1 MQLLLWRVQKK
12 RHSHTLLRIRPR
24 GWPWISQPLQSATLL
39 YALEVSVQWIIYV
52 FWWHFAQLFT
62 SGVEFRNKTQYSDT
76 TCPVV
81 ARFSQNLRYFC
92 FPHFNDSIIFSSLT
106 YFLRLCLHIFL
117 NHNYCTHTY
126 THTHIHISK
135 QTIEFCI
142 YVYRSKKSLP
152 SLFHFG
158 EIIATCLLR
167 LCMCAYFFVYVCC
180 CTGVRIC

>member
-1 MQLLLWRVQKK
+1 MQLLLC
-12 RHSHTLLRIRPR
+12 IRPR

-117 NHNYCTHTY
+117 NHNYFS
-126 THTHIHISK
+126 HTHIHISK
-135 QTIEFCI
+135 QEIEFCTCMYI
-142 YVYRSKKSLP
+142 AQRNLCR
-152 SLFHFG
+152 LFS
-158 EIIATCLLR
+158 IS
-167 LCMCAYFFVYVCC
+167 
-180 CTGVRIC
+180 VR